1 MASRFQDVTDTDVGA
16 IKSATGNFKLLL
28 AVYNLHNL
36 QFMLQNVLSAWL
48 ERNVVLGQPEVCVK
62 TKTQET

>member
-1 MASRFQDVTDTDVGA
+1 MASRFQNITDTYVGA

-36 QFMLQNVLSAWL
+36 QFMLQNVLM
-48 ERNVVLGQPEVCVK
+48 ERNVVLGQPEVCAK